1 MVKLV
6 GVVLTAILFTGIIV
20 SPVFAAD
27 LAKPGIFDFFQRI
40 FNLFEHKN
48 VPTADNFLL
57 PDLGILEP
65 QELYITSGPETKKIR
80 FSTTV
85 LNLGKGVLEFI
96 GKSDPQRKVTKATQV
111 IQRKDGAKFY
121 QEIGK
126 FVFHPDH
133 DHWHIGDFSE
143 FQLWSIKEGGE
154 FDQILAS
161 TDKMSFCLWDEY
173 PLDGEKQEEDR
184 LYQSTCESETQ
195 GMSPGWADTYSA
207 TLEGQELDISSIQ
220 DGRYAIQAIVN
231 PDKKITEANY
241 TNNNVIIY
249 VEIEGTTIKVIENP

>member
-6 GVVLTAILFTGIIV
+6 GVVLTAILFTGII

-40 FNLFEHKN
+40 FNLFEQKN
-48 VPTADNFLL
+48 EPTADNFLL

-85 LNLGKGVLEFI
+85 LNHGKGVIEFR
-96 GKSDPQRKVTKATQV
+96 GKSDLQRKVTKATQV
-111 IQRKDGAKFY
+111 IQQKDGTNFY
-121 QEIGK
+121 QEIGE

-143 FQLWSIKEGGE
+143 FQLWSIKDNGD
-154 FDQILAS
+154 FDRILAA
-161 TDKMSFCLWDEY
+161 TDKMSFCLWDEH

-184 LYQSTCESETQ
+184 QYQPTCESETQ
-195 GMSPGWADTYSA
+195 GISPGWADTYSA

-220 DGRYAIQAIVN
+220 DGRYAIQAIIN
-231 PDKKITEANY
+231 LDKKIMEASY

-249 VEIEGTTIKVIENP
+249 AEIEGSAIRVIKNP